1 MITVG
6 APSRAELIASFFDK
20 DAEVKRIESSR
31 GFLTLTGTFNGTP
44 VSIIAIGMVLSHA
57 FLCY

>member
-1 MITVG
+1 MG